1 MISLDQVLLLEK
13 KVESA
18 VAKIQQLQAENDA
31 LRKKCDELTNSLS
44 SKSELLS
51 SFESDQNQIENGI
64 KNALDRL
71 SSIENTV
78 LEAFSSLSNQQTNI
92 GQVQSSKT
100 ETYRTE
106 QNNSPIINSENPNDI
121 IVNQQDV
128 NETPNLNDVSN
139 QNLNSPDNFSN
150 VKFDDMDDLSSQNEN
165 NSDFSDDLF
174 NASSQTFENVQGIQK
189 NDFQDYEQ
197 ISEETYSDE
206 SDDDLSFDIVKL
218 WPASYFDQSVHTAF
232 GVMMDDVIAGL
243 YAAVTLYGITFFI

>member
-64 KNALDRL
+64 KKALDRL

-78 LEAFSSLSNQQTNI
+78 LETFSSLSNQQTNI

-100 ETYRTE
+100 ETNRTE
-106 QNNSPIINSENPNDI
+106 QNNSPMINSENPNDNM
-121 IVNQQDV
+121 VNQQDV
-128 NETPNLNDVSN
+128 NETPNLNDISN
-139 QNLNSPDNFSN
+139 QSLNSPDDFSN

-174 NASSQTFENVQGIQK
+174 NASSQAFENAQGIQK

-206 SDDDLSFDIVKL
+206 SDDDLSFDI
-218 WPASYFDQSVHTAF
+218 F
-232 GVMMDDVIAGL
+232 
-243 YAAVTLYGITFFI
+243 

>member
-78 LEAFSSLSNQQTNI
+78 LETFSSLSVQQTNI
-92 GQVQSSKT
+92 GQVSPSKTDSTKT
-100 ETYRTE
+100 ET
-106 QNNSPIINSENPNDI
+106 QNSQKINSEISNENFSNQQTVNSTQTIDDASKQNSTFHNDI
-121 IVNQQDV
+121 
-128 NETPNLNDVSN
+128 
-139 QNLNSPDNFSN
+139 SN
-150 VKFDDMDDLSSQNEN
+150 VKFDDMDDLSSENEN
-165 NSDFSDDLF
+165 DSDFTDDLF
-174 NASSQTFENVQGIQK
+174 SAGSQAFDSVQNVQENPQ
-189 NDFQDYEQ
+189 NTFQDYEQ
-197 ISEETYSDE
+197 MPEDTYSDE
-206 SDDDLSFDIVKL
+206 SDDDLSFDI
-218 WPASYFDQSVHTAF
+218 F
-232 GVMMDDVIAGL
+232 
-243 YAAVTLYGITFFI
+243 

>member
-1 MISLDQVLLLEK
+1 MISLDQVLLLAK

-78 LEAFSSLSNQQTNI
+78 LETFSSLSNQQTNI

-100 ETYRTE
+100 ETKRIE
-106 QNNSPIINSENPNDI
+106 QNNSPMINSENPNDN

-174 NASSQTFENVQGIQK
+174 NASSQAFENVQGIQK

-206 SDDDLSFDIVKL
+206 SDDDLSFDI
-218 WPASYFDQSVHTAF
+218 F
-232 GVMMDDVIAGL
+232 
-243 YAAVTLYGITFFI
+243 

>member
-78 LEAFSSLSNQQTNI
+78 LETFSSLSNQQTNI

-100 ETYRTE
+100 ETKRIE
-106 QNNSPIINSENPNDI
+106 QNNSPMINSENPNDNM
-121 IVNQQDV
+121 VNQQDV

-174 NASSQTFENVQGIQK
+174 NASSQAFENVQGIQK

-206 SDDDLSFDIVKL
+206 SDDDLSFDI
-218 WPASYFDQSVHTAF
+218 F
-232 GVMMDDVIAGL
+232 
-243 YAAVTLYGITFFI
+243 

>member
-78 LEAFSSLSNQQTNI
+78 LKTFSSLSVQQTNI
-92 GQVQSSKT
+92 GQVSPSKTDSTKT
-100 ETYRTE
+100 ET
-106 QNNSPIINSENPNDI
+106 QNSQKINSEISNENFSNQQIVNSTQTIDDASKENSTFHNDI
-121 IVNQQDV
+121 
-128 NETPNLNDVSN
+128 
-139 QNLNSPDNFSN
+139 SN
-150 VKFDDMDDLSSQNEN
+150 VKFDDMDDLSSENEN
-165 NSDFSDDLF
+165 DSDFTDDLF
-174 NASSQTFENVQGIQK
+174 SAGSQAFDSVQNVQENPQ
-189 NDFQDYEQ
+189 NTFQDYEQ
-197 ISEETYSDE
+197 MPEDTYSDE
-206 SDDDLSFDIVKL
+206 SDDDLSFDI
-218 WPASYFDQSVHTAF
+218 F
-232 GVMMDDVIAGL
+232 
-243 YAAVTLYGITFFI
+243 

>member
-78 LEAFSSLSNQQTNI
+78 LETFSSLSVQQTNI
-92 GQVQSSKT
+92 GQVSPSKTDSTKT
-100 ETYRTE
+100 ET
-106 QNNSPIINSENPNDI
+106 QNSQEINSEISNENFSNQQTVNSTQTIDDASKENSTFHNDI
-121 IVNQQDV
+121 
-128 NETPNLNDVSN
+128 
-139 QNLNSPDNFSN
+139 SN
-150 VKFDDMDDLSSQNEN
+150 VKFDDMDDLSSENEN
-165 NSDFSDDLF
+165 DSDFTDDLF
-174 NASSQTFENVQGIQK
+174 SAGSQAFDSIQNVQENPQ
-189 NDFQDYEQ
+189 NTFQDYEQ
-197 ISEETYSDE
+197 MSEDSYSDE
-206 SDDDLSFDIVKL
+206 SDDDLSFDI
-218 WPASYFDQSVHTAF
+218 F
-232 GVMMDDVIAGL
+232 
-243 YAAVTLYGITFFI
+243 

>member
-18 VAKIQQLQAENDA
+18 VAKIQQLQTENDA

-78 LEAFSSLSNQQTNI
+78 IETFSSLSNQKTNI
-92 GQVQSSKT
+92 GQVDSTNTIQS
-100 ETYRTE
+100 
-106 QNNSPIINSENPNDI
+106 NNKIINNNISNIE
-121 IVNQQDV
+121 
-128 NETPNLNDVSN
+128 VSN
-139 QNLNSPDNFSN
+139 QKTTLNTLPNQNYSPESDLKPHGDISN

-174 NASSQTFENVQGIQK
+174 NASSQAFENVQGIQK

-206 SDDDLSFDIVKL
+206 SDDDLSFDI
-218 WPASYFDQSVHTAF
+218 F
-232 GVMMDDVIAGL
+232 
-243 YAAVTLYGITFFI
+243 

>member
-78 LEAFSSLSNQQTNI
+78 LETFSSLSNQQTNI

-100 ETYRTE
+100 ETHRTE
-106 QNNSPIINSENPNDI
+106 QNNSPMINSENPNDNM
-121 IVNQQDV
+121 VNQQDV

-174 NASSQTFENVQGIQK
+174 NASSQAFENVQGIQK

-206 SDDDLSFDIVKL
+206 SDDDLSFDI
-218 WPASYFDQSVHTAF
+218 F
-232 GVMMDDVIAGL
+232 
-243 YAAVTLYGITFFI
+243 

>member
-78 LEAFSSLSNQQTNI
+78 LETFSSLSVQQTNI
-92 GQVQSSKT
+92 GQVSPSKT
-100 ETYRTE
+100 DSTKTE
-106 QNNSPIINSENPNDI
+106 PQNSQKINSEISNENFSNQQTLNSTQTIDDASKQNSTFHNDI
-121 IVNQQDV
+121 
-128 NETPNLNDVSN
+128 
-139 QNLNSPDNFSN
+139 SN
-150 VKFDDMDDLSSQNEN
+150 VKFDDMDDLSSENEN
-165 NSDFSDDLF
+165 DSDFTDDLF
-174 NASSQTFENVQGIQK
+174 SAGSQAFDRVQNIQENPQ
-189 NDFQDYEQ
+189 NTFQDYEQ
-197 ISEETYSDE
+197 MPEDTYSDE
-206 SDDDLSFDIVKL
+206 SDDDLSFDI
-218 WPASYFDQSVHTAF
+218 F
-232 GVMMDDVIAGL
+232 
-243 YAAVTLYGITFFI
+243 

>member
-78 LEAFSSLSNQQTNI
+78 LETFSSLSVQQTNI
-92 GQVQSSKT
+92 GQVSPSKT
-100 ETYRTE
+100 DSTKTE
-106 QNNSPIINSENPNDI
+106 PQNSQKINSEISNENFSNQQTVNSTQTIDDASKQNSTFHNDI
-121 IVNQQDV
+121 
-128 NETPNLNDVSN
+128 
-139 QNLNSPDNFSN
+139 SN
-150 VKFDDMDDLSSQNEN
+150 VKFDDMDDLSSENEN
-165 NSDFSDDLF
+165 DSDFADDLF
-174 NASSQTFENVQGIQK
+174 NAGSQAFDSVQNVQENPQ
-189 NDFQDYEQ
+189 NTFQDYEQ
-197 ISEETYSDE
+197 MPEDTYSDE
-206 SDDDLSFDIVKL
+206 SDDDLSFDI
-218 WPASYFDQSVHTAF
+218 F
-232 GVMMDDVIAGL
+232 
-243 YAAVTLYGITFFI
+243 

>member
-78 LEAFSSLSNQQTNI
+78 LETVSSLSFQQTNVGQVTSNIETQKNNQILNSNNSTNKISNQQT
-92 GQVQSSKT
+92 T
-100 ETYRTE
+100 
-106 QNNSPIINSENPNDI
+106 INSLSNNNHSSAHVETHQEDISNIKFENMN
-121 IVNQQDV
+121 NLSQQSD
-128 NETPNLNDVSN
+128 NESA
-139 QNLNSPDNFSN
+139 
-150 VKFDDMDDLSSQNEN
+150 
-165 NSDFSDDLF
+165 FSDDLF
-174 NASSQTFENVQGIQK
+174 SAGSQVFDNVPEVQQDDFPDFEQMP
-189 NDFQDYEQ
+189 
-197 ISEETYSDE
+197 EENFSDE
-206 SDDDLSFDIVKL
+206 SDDDLSFDI
-218 WPASYFDQSVHTAF
+218 F
-232 GVMMDDVIAGL
+232 
-243 YAAVTLYGITFFI
+243 

>member
-78 LEAFSSLSNQQTNI
+78 IETFSSLSNEKTNI
-92 GQVQSSKT
+92 GQVDST
-100 ETYRTE
+100 NTI
-106 QNNSPIINSENPNDI
+106 QNNNKIINNNISNIE
-121 IVNQQDV
+121 
-128 NETPNLNDVSN
+128 VSN
-139 QNLNSPDNFSN
+139 QKATLNTLPNQNYSPESNLKPHGDISN
-150 VKFDDMDDLSSQNEN
+150 VKFENMDKLSEQTNDPTLSE
-165 NSDFSDDLF
+165 DLF
-174 NASSQTFENVQGIQK
+174 NSGAQVFDNVQK
-189 NDFQDYEQ
+189 NQQEVFHDFQQ
-197 ISEETYSDE
+197 ISEENFSDE
-206 SDDDLSFDIVKL
+206 SDDDLSFDI
-218 WPASYFDQSVHTAF
+218 F
-232 GVMMDDVIAGL
+232 
-243 YAAVTLYGITFFI
+243 

>member
-78 LEAFSSLSNQQTNI
+78 LETVASLSVQKTNV
-92 GQVQSSKT
+92 GQVQSFKT
-100 ETYRTE
+100 EPTITE
-106 QNNSPIINSENPNDI
+106 QKTRQQSNAQVPDKEISGQQTAGSIPN
-121 IVNQQDV
+121 Q
-128 NETPNLNDVSN
+128 NDVSK
-139 QNLNSPDNFSN
+139 QDSDSQDDISN

-165 NSDFSDDLF
+165 DSDFADDLF
-174 NASSQTFENVQGIQK
+174 SAGSQAFDSAQEVQQD
-189 NDFQDYEQ
+189 NFQDFEQ
-197 ISEETYSDE
+197 MPDESYSDE
-206 SDDDLSFDIVKL
+206 PDDDLSFDI
-218 WPASYFDQSVHTAF
+218 F
-232 GVMMDDVIAGL
+232 
-243 YAAVTLYGITFFI
+243 

>member
-78 LEAFSSLSNQQTNI
+78 IETFSSLSNQKTNI
-92 GQVQSSKT
+92 GQVDST
-100 ETYRTE
+100 NTI
-106 QNNSPIINSENPNDI
+106 QNNNKIINNNISNIE
-121 IVNQQDV
+121 
-128 NETPNLNDVSN
+128 VSN
-139 QNLNSPDNFSN
+139 QKATLNTLPNQNYSPESNLKPHGDISN
-150 VKFDDMDDLSSQNEN
+150 VKFENMDKLSEQTNDPTLSE
-165 NSDFSDDLF
+165 DLF
-174 NASSQTFENVQGIQK
+174 NSGAQVFDNVQK
-189 NDFQDYEQ
+189 NQQEVFHDFQQ
-197 ISEETYSDE
+197 ISEENFSDE
-206 SDDDLSFDIVKL
+206 SDDDLSFDI
-218 WPASYFDQSVHTAF
+218 F
-232 GVMMDDVIAGL
+232 
-243 YAAVTLYGITFFI
+243 

>member
-78 LEAFSSLSNQQTNI
+78 LETFSSQSVQQTNI
-92 GQVQSSKT
+92 GQVSPSKTDSTKT
-100 ETYRTE
+100 ET
-106 QNNSPIINSENPNDI
+106 QNSQKINSEISNENFSNQQTVNSTQTIDDASKQNSTFHNDI
-121 IVNQQDV
+121 
-128 NETPNLNDVSN
+128 
-139 QNLNSPDNFSN
+139 SN
-150 VKFDDMDDLSSQNEN
+150 VKFDDMDDLSSENEN
-165 NSDFSDDLF
+165 DSDFTDDLF
-174 NASSQTFENVQGIQK
+174 SAGSQAFDSVQNVQENPQ
-189 NDFQDYEQ
+189 NTFQDYEQ
-197 ISEETYSDE
+197 MPEDTYSDE
-206 SDDDLSFDIVKL
+206 SDDDLSFDI
-218 WPASYFDQSVHTAF
+218 F
-232 GVMMDDVIAGL
+232 
-243 YAAVTLYGITFFI
+243 

>member
-78 LEAFSSLSNQQTNI
+78 LETFSSLSVQQTNI
-92 GQVQSSKT
+92 GQVSPSKTDSTKT
-100 ETYRTE
+100 ET
-106 QNNSPIINSENPNDI
+106 QNSQKINSEILNENFSNQQTVNSTQTIDDASKQNSTFHNDI
-121 IVNQQDV
+121 
-128 NETPNLNDVSN
+128 
-139 QNLNSPDNFSN
+139 SN
-150 VKFDDMDDLSSQNEN
+150 VKFDDMDDLSSENEN
-165 NSDFSDDLF
+165 DSDFTDDLF
-174 NASSQTFENVQGIQK
+174 SAGSQAFDSVQNVQENPQ
-189 NDFQDYEQ
+189 NTFQDYEQ
-197 ISEETYSDE
+197 MPEDTYSDE
-206 SDDDLSFDIVKL
+206 SDDDLSFDI
-218 WPASYFDQSVHTAF
+218 F
-232 GVMMDDVIAGL
+232 
-243 YAAVTLYGITFFI
+243 

>member
-78 LEAFSSLSNQQTNI
+78 IETFSSLSNQKTNI
-92 GQVQSSKT
+92 GQVDST
-100 ETYRTE
+100 NTI
-106 QNNSPIINSENPNDI
+106 QNNNKIINNNISNIE
-121 IVNQQDV
+121 
-128 NETPNLNDVSN
+128 VSN
-139 QNLNSPDNFSN
+139 QKATLNTLQNQNYSPESNLKPHGDISN
-150 VKFDDMDDLSSQNEN
+150 VKFENMDNLSEQTN
-165 NSDFSDDLF
+165 NPTLSEDLF
-174 NASSQTFENVQGIQK
+174 NSGSQVFDNVQK
-189 NDFQDYEQ
+189 NQQEVFHDFQQ
-197 ISEETYSDE
+197 ISEENFSDE
-206 SDDDLSFDIVKL
+206 SDDDLSFDI
-218 WPASYFDQSVHTAF
+218 F
-232 GVMMDDVIAGL
+232 
-243 YAAVTLYGITFFI
+243 